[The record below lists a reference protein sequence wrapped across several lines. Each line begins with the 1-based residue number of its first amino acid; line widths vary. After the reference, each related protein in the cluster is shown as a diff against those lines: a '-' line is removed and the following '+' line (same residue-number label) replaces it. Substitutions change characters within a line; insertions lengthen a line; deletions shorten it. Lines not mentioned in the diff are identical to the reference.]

1 MCVCVVVC
9 VCVCV
14 CFFFG
19 GVTKLCLQ
27 PNVNNIYAVLFLFYS
42 NFSTDKS
49 SSDVIA
55 MEPT

>member
-1 MCVCVVVC
+1 MC

-14 CFFFG
+14 FLG